1 VSEAPERE
9 RLRWQCRRGLLE
21 LDALFMPFLEHG
33 YAELDAAG
41 RAAFQRLLGE
51 QDPVLSDWFMGRAEP
66 PDAEL
71 AALAQHIVTVVS
83 EAGAADRN
91 T

>member
-1 VSEAPERE
+1 MTHAPEHE

-21 LDALFMPFLEHG
+21 LDALFMPFFEHG
-33 YAELDAAG
+33 YADLDATG
-41 RAAFQRLLGE
+41 RAAFQRLLSE

-71 AALAQHIVTVVS
+71 AALVRRIVQVVS
-83 EAGAADRN
+83 TERL